1 MHFVRSFTYIASCL
15 SVARAFSVTVGTPTQ
30 CDPLK
35 ISWTGGQAPF
45 EIHLTPSLNPYQNVS
60 VPASAFKNGV
70 GSYSISELSL
80 ASGTKVLL
88 TMSDATGFGS
98 GGTTNQLTVGN
109 SGNNDCNIQDLPP
122 PYMFFLTPT
131 PSPMTQC
138 SQFTISVNSSAASA
152 NGAVLPITIAQLIP
166 GGQPTIFYSNEDT
179 FTSVID
185 VTGGTSLLYFVTDS
199 KGRQGGVSGFQQVL
213 ESSNFTCLSANS
225 PSSTAGISATATST
239 ASPSSSSS
247 NASSSSSSK
256 AALIAGAVG
265 SAVVLTAL
273 VILGMCLWRKRR
285 AFRIQPSTKTYFQ
298 LQNTDEVSLYS
309 DALPSPSSSPYPVSY
324 LSSFIQPGSQPIP
337 NTDSAVYGGIQMSDM
352 TPVEHMAVGARP
364 APPLPRKRDPVHF
377 SSPVEPGSQSIS
389 TTSGNVT
396 VRDPPT
402 PFHVETQFSPDTDSL
417 AMHGASGSQSMA
429 SASAQTAYRP
439 PTQIIVHTDADDV
452 MPDRNGLVELPP
464 QYSDHREN
472 RTLESKSAS

>member
-1 MHFVRSFTYIASCL
+1 MHFVRFSTYIASCL
-15 SVARAFSVTVGTPTQ
+15 SVTRAFSVTVGTPTQ

-45 EIHLTPSLNPYQNVS
+45 EIHLTPYLKPYQNAS

-70 GSYSISELSL
+70 GSYSIPQLTLS
-80 ASGTKVLL
+80 AGTTFLL
-88 TMSDATGFGS
+88 TMSDAAGFGS

-109 SGNNDCNIQDLPP
+109 SGNNDCNTQDLSPQ
-122 PYMFFLTPT
+122 YMFWLTPT

-138 SQFTISVNSSAASA
+138 SSAVAT

-166 GGQPTIFYSNEDT
+166 GGQPTVLYSNEDT
-179 FTSVID
+179 FTSSVN

-199 KGRQGGVSGFQQVL
+199 KGRQGGASGLQQVL
-213 ESSNFTCLSANS
+213 GSSNFTCLSANS
-225 PSSTAGISATATST
+225 PSSTAGISATATTT

-247 NASSSSSSK
+247 NTSSK

-285 AFRIQPSTKTYFQ
+285 ASRIQPSKTTYFQ
-298 LQNTDEVSLYS
+298 LQNTNEVSLYS
-309 DALPSPSSSPYPVSY
+309 EVLPSPSSSPYPVSY
-324 LSSFIQPGSQPIP
+324 H
-337 NTDSAVYGGIQMSDM
+337 M

-364 APPLPRKRDPVHF
+364 APPLPRKRDPAHF

-402 PFHVETQFSPDTDSL
+402 PFRVETQISPDTDSL
-417 AMHGASGSQSMA
+417 AMHGASGSQSTA
-429 SASAQTAYRP
+429 SASAYQP

-452 MPDRNGLVELPP
+452 VPDRNGLVELPP